1 MKKLVLFLTLAFTI
15 NTHAQDNKSVTLI
28 VSGQGKTQDEAKQ
41 NALRSAIEQA
51 FGTFI
56 SSKTEILNDNLVKD
70 EVVSV
75 ANGNIQ
81 SFEIISEV
89 KITEGDYSST
99 LKAVV
104 SVTKLTSFIES
115 KGVAIEFKGSLF
127 ASNILIQELY
137 GKNEIAAIKNLT
149 SALTSLSNKSF
160 DYSIDALEPYLD
172 KVYWRIPITVN
183 VFANTNF
190 INIPNLL
197 EQTVSSLSLSDADLK
212 NYTKLNKEVFP
223 ITIATKDK
231 EGIYYLRNREST
243 LLIIDY
249 IFSLN
254 NAITNILIN
263 NGIEKFSL
271 QKYKDKLEV
280 YDENFRLILQ
290 NSNIGFWPGSIFC
303 ESDINSHPTNKPNLN
318 YKWYEKNN
326 NPKKYPWDEDY
337 SAGYSLYEIDY
348 GFYSEKSH
356 ETFSRA
362 RQRYNGRYGFESF
375 YPLKKIMLSLPNI
388 KLGYVISFAKIKP
401 SSLIVQF
408 QFNDI
413 RTIDEIKRVSKFEVI
428 KNK

>member
-1 MKKLVLFLTLAFTI
+1 MKKLLLIFILSLTI
-15 NTHAQDNKSVTLI
+15 NANSQDNKSVTLI

-89 KITEGDYSST
+89 KIPEGDYSST

-137 GKNEIAAIKNLT
+137 EKNEIEAIKNLT

-160 DYSIDALEPYLD
+160 DYSIDASDPYLN
-172 KVYWRIPITVN
+172 KGSWNIPLLVN
-183 VFANTNF
+183 VFANSNF
-190 INIPNLL
+190 LNIPKLL
-197 EQTVSSLSLSDADLK
+197 EQTVRSLSLSNDDLK
-212 NYTKLNKEVFP
+212 NYAKLNKEVFP
-223 ITIATKDK
+223 ITIATNEMK
-231 EGIYYLRNREST
+231 GIYYLRNSKST
-243 LLIIDY
+243 SLIIDY

-271 QKYKDKLEV
+271 QKYNRDLKV
-280 YDENFRLILQ
+280 YDGNFRLILE
-290 NSNIGFWPGSIFC
+290 NSPGYLKFWPGSIFC
-303 ESDINSHPTNKPNLN
+303 KSNIYGHSTNLPNLN
-318 YKWYEKNN
+318 YKWY
-326 NPKKYPWDEDY
+326 
-337 SAGYSLYEIDY
+337 AIGYRNDRHPYYEIENRNF
-348 GFYSEKSH
+348 G
-356 ETFSRA
+356 ETFNHSKSL
-362 RQRYNGRYGFESF
+362 GKGYGFESF
-375 YPLKKIMLSLPNI
+375 YPLKKIMLSNT

-413 RTIDEIKRVSKFEVI
+413 RTIEEIKRVSKFEVI
-428 KNK
+428 KN